1 MSQTRRFGKGWVLAG
16 VLGGLGLLS
25 AGLGEARAAFTVTLV
40 STAPS
45 GPNTQFNFSA
55 AIAPED
61 TLTAG
66 DFFRIY
72 DFAGYVAGSITAP
85 AGWTGSTA
93 LVNPTPPPD
102 VILGHGD
109 DPALTNLI
117 YTYNGAPVAGPL
129 TIAGFSAVSTLNN
142 LIVTKDFVG
151 RVTKG
156 TGATAGSPVD
166 SVGDIRVPGV
176 PEPTSLVSGSI
187 GVILFGVV
195 YACRHRQ
202 KIRAAA

>member
-1 MSQTRRFGKGWVLAG
+1 MTQTRRFGKGWVVAG
-16 VLGGLGLLS
+16 VLSALGLLS

-85 AGWTGSTA
+85 AGWTGSVA
-93 LVNPTPPPD
+93 NSSPTPPPN
-102 VILGHGD
+102 VILSHGD
-109 DPALTNLI
+109 DPATPNLI
-117 YTYNGAPVAGPL
+117 FTYTGATPINGPAFL
-129 TIAGFSAVSTLNN
+129 TGFAATSTFGFLGA
-142 LIVTKDFVG
+142 IKDFVG
-151 RVTKG
+151 LNTQA
-156 TGATAGSPVD
+156 TGPTAGADVS
-166 SVGDIRVPGV
+166 SIGDVRVPGV
-176 PEPTSLVSGSI
+176 PEPASLVSI
-187 GVILFGVV
+187 GLGALAMGAV
-195 YACRHRQ
+195 YGLRRRGAVRV
-202 KIRAAA
+202 